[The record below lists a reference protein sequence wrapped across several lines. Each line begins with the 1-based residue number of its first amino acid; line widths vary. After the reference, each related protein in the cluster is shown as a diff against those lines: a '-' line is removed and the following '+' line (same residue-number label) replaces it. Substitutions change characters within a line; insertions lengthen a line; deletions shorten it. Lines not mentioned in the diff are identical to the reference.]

1 MKVVNY
7 FIPEKVRRW
16 VGDNV
21 VWIGGVVLAALI
33 AVGFVAMVVEAST
46 PVSGTVVEKIHTPDR
61 SGYVYGYSCQSG
73 KCENGNYY
81 NYAPEKWT
89 LVIKDCTETCKYKS
103 RDVDENTYYKHK
115 VGDHY
120 SS

>member
-7 FIPEKVRRW
+7 FTTPAMRRW
-16 VGDNV
+16 VSDNV
-21 VWIGGVVLAALI
+21 VWIGGVAFAVLI
-33 AVGFVAMVVEAST
+33 AVCFVAMVVEAST

-61 SGYVYGYSCQSG
+61 SGYVYGYSCHTG

-81 NYAPEKWT
+81 QYDPEEWT
-89 LVIKDCTETCKYKS
+89 LVIKDCTETCKFKS
-103 RDVDENTYYKHK
+103 RNVDENTYYQYK

>member
-1 MKVVNY
+1 MKAVNY
-7 FIPEKVRRW
+7 FIPKKMRRW
-16 VGDNV
+16 VGDNAV
-21 VWIGGVVLAALI
+21 LIGGVVLAALI
-33 AVGFVAMVVEAST
+33 AVGFVAMVVEAAT

-81 NYAPEKWT
+81 QYDPEEWT

-103 RDVDENTYYKHK
+103 RNVSEDTYYQYK